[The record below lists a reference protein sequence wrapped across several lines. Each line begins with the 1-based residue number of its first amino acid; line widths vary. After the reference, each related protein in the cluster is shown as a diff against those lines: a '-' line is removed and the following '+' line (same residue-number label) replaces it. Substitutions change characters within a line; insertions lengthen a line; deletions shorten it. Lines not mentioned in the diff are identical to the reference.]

1 MQRVAMRKQRIF
13 LLLGGFVFSLAC
25 QFLLPTR
32 AGTVIS
38 DCRDIVSAVGSIQ
51 PGEVPQH
58 LFDTGTKQGGEF
70 DANQYFDI
78 LPHISMREGY
88 VLDYV
93 YQNDSLGGYPL
104 LYARPTDQIPY
115 SSIADIPENTQ
126 LPDFHEYLEVEDVQQ
141 GYFEYVVMDIMAR
154 QFYLFW
160 HANYNDTQIVCDR
173 NEVNDIV
180 AQVSSGDFGYAMDLV
195 EQTKA
200 RTMRNI
206 EPVVRLT
213 GDVARVELITFTKWG
228 GFYRETYTISRGFPH
243 TIIDIEQE
251 NVVPYDCGVMF

>member
-1 MQRVAMRKQRIF
+1 MRNQHLF
-13 LLLGGFVFSLAC
+13 LLLIIFIFSLAC
-25 QFLLPTR
+25 QFLFPAR
-32 AGTVIS
+32 AGTVIAE
-38 DCRDIVSAVGSIQ
+38 CRDIVSAVGNIQ

-58 LFDTGTKQGGEF
+58 LFDTGTKQGDEF
-70 DANQYFDI
+70 DANQYFDV
-78 LPHISMREGY
+78 LPQISMREGY

-104 LYARPTDQIPY
+104 LYARPDDQVPY
-115 SSIADIPENTQ
+115 ASIADIPENTH
-126 LPDFHEYLEVEDVQQ
+126 LPDFHEYLEIEDVER

-160 HANYNDTQIVCDR
+160 HANYNDTHIICDR
-173 NEVNDIV
+173 KEVNDIV
-180 AQVSSGDFGYAMDLV
+180 AQVSSGDFGYAMNLV

-213 GDVARVELITFTKWG
+213 GDVANIEVITFTKWG

-243 TIIDIEQE
+243 TIIDIKQE
-251 NVVPYDCGVMF
+251 NIVPYDCGIMF